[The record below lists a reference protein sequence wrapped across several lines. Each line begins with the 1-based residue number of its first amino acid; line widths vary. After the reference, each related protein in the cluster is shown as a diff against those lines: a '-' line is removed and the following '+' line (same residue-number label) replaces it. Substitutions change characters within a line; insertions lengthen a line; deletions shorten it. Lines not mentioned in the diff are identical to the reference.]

1 MVATGHNLDDEAAVL
16 FGNVLRW
23 DADYLGRQQPVLPAA
38 DGFVKKVKP
47 LVRLGEREMAAYC
60 ILRGID
66 YQVEE
71 CPNAVGNKHLGYK
84 EALNAIEEQS
94 PGTKNAFYFGF
105 LARAADQFA
114 GASAESREDLVACP
128 SCGSPTT
135 GEVCAFCKLI
145 VRVTRRH
152 EPGLRRRRP
161 GAADRLQDASLP
173 RDAGAEGEFHTHAG
187 FVRHDELIGQPEGVT
202 VRSTAGA
209 RYLAV
214 RPTLSDFVLKMPRG
228 AQVIYPKDLGPILLL
243 ADIFPGAR
251 VLEAGVGSGALSM
264 TLLRAGADVVGYE
277 LRADFKAKAE
287 ANVAA
292 FLGAEAL
299 ERYRVEERDVYDGID
314 ETDLDRIVLD
324 LPEPWRVV
332 KLAEQAL
339 HPGGI
344 LVSYLPTIIQ
354 VVAAARGAGREPLR
368 HGGVARGAAA
378 DVARRRPVGAPRPPD
393 GGPHRFPDRGPP
405 RRRVGA
411 GGREPARLRGDR
423 GGRVGGPRRLPRRV
437 PGAGGV
443 VDRRRHRLL
452 RRPSAAADRPARR
465 SSCRRRRGA
474 CSSPSPC

>member
-1 MVATGHNLDDEAAVL
+1 MVAISAHVRG
-16 FGNVLRW
+16 FGDHFRTMRG
-23 DADYLGRQQPVLPAA
+23 ADRHMSRVFGAGDRALL
-38 DGFVKKVKP
+38 
-47 LVRLGEREMAAYC
+47 
-60 ILRGID
+60 ID
-66 YQVEE
+66 S
-71 CPNAVGNKHLGYK
+71 K
-84 EALNAIEEQS
+84 
-94 PGTKNAFYFGF
+94 
-105 LARAADQFA
+105 
-114 GASAESREDLVACP
+114 
-128 SCGSPTT
+128 
-135 GEVCAFCKLI
+135 
-145 VRVTRRH
+145 TRRYLVTLA
-152 EPGLRRRRP
+152 P
-161 GAADRLQDASLP
+161 
-173 RDAGAEGEFHTHAG
+173 EGEFHTHAG

-354 VVAAARGAGREPLR
+354 VSQLRDALAESRFDMAESLEVLQRTWHVEGQSVRPDHRMVAHTGFLTAARL
-368 HGGVARGAAA
+368 
-378 DVARRRPVGAPRPPD
+378 VG
-393 GGPHRFPDRGPP
+393 
-405 RRRVGA
+405 
-411 GGREPARLRGDR
+411 E
-423 GGRVGGPRRLPRRV
+423 
-437 PGAGGV
+437 
-443 VDRRRHRLL
+443 
-452 RRPSAAADRPARR
+452 
-465 SSCRRRRGA
+465 
-474 CSSPSPC
+474 